1 MYNWIAAEQTA
12 DEDSVVITDHDLG
25 CQDEEEEGRETR
37 AITTQESNQSTN
49 LVRMVD
55 FKDLFMVR

>member
-37 AITTQESNQSTN
+37 FSARARYPSHHYTGEQPKYKPRKNN
-49 LVRMVD
+49 G
-55 FKDLFMVR
+55 